1 MQQFKANMFCGHCG
15 MITEHSITHSP
26 RGQHQEC
33 DKCKSANVTMD
44 KSMFAITPA
53 QKEKVE
59 KILAF
64 NMEGPYSSY
73 REIYENLRMMSEI
86 TQDRFTGYWNIPYC
100 VLLPYV
106 LEKVEEQEREHG
118 TGN

>member
-1 MQQFKANMFCGHCG
+1 
-15 MITEHSITHSP
+15 
-26 RGQHQEC
+26 
-33 DKCKSANVTMD
+33 MD